1 MNLTVMIRC
10 PLMILLAG
18 LALCGCA
25 TSTIQSRR
33 LERLAA
39 YDALP
44 PETRALVDA
53 GQIRAG
59 MSTDAVYIAWGA
71 PAQILQSESAGAGIT
86 TTWLYHQAVLRER
99 TRWHYRTVTRGH
111 NVFLE
116 RCPERE
122 AEASNY
128 VSAQITFVNGAVT
141 TWQTLPR
148 PVY

>member
-1 MNLTVMIRC
+1 MKHAIVGIVFLAA
-10 PLMILLAG
+10 LLFG
-18 LALCGCA
+18 GCA

-44 PETRALVDA
+44 PETRAFVDQ
-53 GQIRAG
+53 GQIRVG
-59 MSTDAVYIAWGA
+59 MSADAVYIAWGA
-71 PAQILQSESAGAGIT
+71 PAQILQSESGAGVT
-86 TTWLYHQAVLRER
+86 TTWLYHETVLRER

-111 NVFLE
+111 LVFLE

-122 AEASNY
+122 AEAGSY
-128 VSAQITFVNGAVT
+128 VSAQITFVNGAVS